1 MRARWL
7 LNLLLLL
14 VVAGL
19 AALAYF
25 RPGLDEPLPPPTL
38 SSALPEQAQR
48 IQIERSRREAI
59 SMVRDAAAGG
69 WQITTP
75 INLAANSFRIE
86 PLLQVRRMVS
96 RSSFPAVEVDLK
108 QYGLSS
114 PQVRLSIDDERY
126 AFGGV
131 EPLNGYRYVM
141 IDRTVHLLS
150 DRTLNYLLMS
160 PYDFAALELLPAQ
173 RELLTIR
180 FDDRVINDELAL
192 AAWGEAHARRVSRY
206 AESEPES
213 EFGSESDS
221 EVESL
226 SLVLADETTLQL
238 DILLREPEFVLGV
251 RERGVRYHF
260 TEEEG
265 ERLLATLEGDDA

>member
-19 AALAYF
+19 VALAYF

-48 IQIERSRREAI
+48 IQIERSGRETI
-59 SMVRDAAAGG
+59 SMVRDAAGG
-69 WQITTP
+69 WHITTP

-96 RSSFPAVEVDLK
+96 RSSFPVVDDALD
-108 QYGLSS
+108 QYGLLS
-114 PQVRLSIDDERY
+114 PQVWLSIDDERY

-131 EPLNGYRYVM
+131 EALNGYRYVM
-141 IDRTVHLLS
+141 IDSVVHLLS
-150 DRTLNYLLMS
+150 DRTQNYLLMS
-160 PYDFAALELLPAQ
+160 PYDFVALELLPAQ

-180 FDDRVINDELAL
+180 FDNRVINDELAL

-213 EFGSESDS
+213 DS

-226 SLVLADETTLQL
+226 SLILADGSTLQL

>member
-48 IQIERSRREAI
+48 IQIERSGRETI
-59 SMVRDAAAGG
+59 SMVRVAAGG
-69 WQITTP
+69 WKITTP

-96 RSSFPAVEVDLK
+96 RSSFPAVDNALD
-108 QYGLSS
+108 QYGLLS
-114 PQVRLSIDDERY
+114 PQMWLSIDGERY

-141 IDRTVHLLS
+141 IDRVVHLLS
-150 DRTLNYLLMS
+150 DRTQNYLLMS
-160 PYDFAALELLPAQ
+160 PYDFVALELLPTQ

-180 FDDRVINDELAL
+180 FDNRVINDELAL
-192 AAWGEAHARRVSRY
+192 AAWGEGHARRVSRY
-206 AESEPES
+206 AESES
-213 EFGSESDS
+213 GSGSEG
-221 EVESL
+221 ESL
-226 SLVLADETTLQL
+226 SLILADGATLQL

-265 ERLLATLEGDDA
+265 EHLLAMLDGDDA

>member
-25 RPGLDEPLPPPTL
+25 RPGLDEPQPPATL
-38 SSALPEQAQR
+38 SQALPEQAQR
-48 IQIERSRREAI
+48 VQIERLGRATI

-86 PLLQVRRMVS
+86 PLLQLRRMVS
-96 RSSFPAVEVDLK
+96 RSSFPVVDDALD
-108 QYGLSS
+108 QYGLLS
-114 PQVRLSIDDERY
+114 PQVWLTLDEERY

-141 IDRTVHLLS
+141 IDRTVYLLS

-160 PYDFAALELLPAQ
+160 PYDFVALELLPAQ
-173 RELLTIR
+173 RELLAIR
-180 FDDRVINDELAL
+180 FDNHIIKDEFAL
-192 AAWGEAHARRVSRY
+192 AAWGEVHARRVSRY
-206 AESEPES
+206 VEAESEV
-213 EFGSESDS
+213 GSEPDS

-226 SLVLADETTLQL
+226 SLILADESTLQL
-238 DILLREPEFVLGV
+238 DILMREPEFVLGV

-265 ERLLATLEGDDA
+265 EHLLAMLEGDDA

>member
-25 RPGLDEPLPPPTL
+25 RPGLEEPLPPPTL

-48 IQIERSRREAI
+48 VQIERSGRETI
-59 SMVRDAAAGG
+59 SMVREAGSDG
-69 WQITTP
+69 WQITAP

-96 RSSFPAVEVDLK
+96 RSSFSVVDDALD
-108 QYGLSS
+108 QYGLLS
-114 PQVRLSIDDERY
+114 PQVWLSIDDERY

-160 PYDFAALELLPAQ
+160 PYDFVALELLPAQ
-173 RELLTIR
+173 GELLTIR
-180 FDDRVINDELAL
+180 FDNRVINDELAL

-206 AESEPES
+206 AESE
-213 EFGSESDS
+213 S

-226 SLVLADETTLQL
+226 SWILADGATLQL
-238 DILLREPEFVLGV
+238 DILMREPEFVLGV

-265 ERLLATLEGDDA
+265 EYLLAMLEGDDA

>member
-25 RPGLDEPLPPPTL
+25 RPGLDGPLPPPTL
-38 SSALPEQAQR
+38 SQALPEQAQR
-48 IQIERSRREAI
+48 VQIERLGRETI

-96 RSSFPAVEVDLK
+96 RSSFAAVEVDLN

-114 PQVRLSIDDERY
+114 PQVWLSIDDERY

-141 IDRTVHLLS
+141 IDHTVHLLS
-150 DRTLNYLLMS
+150 DRTLKYLLMS
-160 PYDFAALELLPAQ
+160 PYDFVALELLPAK

-180 FDDRVINDELAL
+180 FDNRVINDELAL

-206 AESEPES
+206 AES
-213 EFGSESDS
+213 GSGS

-226 SLVLADETTLQL
+226 SLVLADGSTLQL
-238 DILLREPEFVLGV
+238 DILMREPEFVLGV
-251 RERGVRYHF
+251 HERGVRYHF

>member
-1 MRARWL
+1 MHDRWL

-25 RPGLDEPLPPPTL
+25 RPGLDEPLPPPSL
-38 SSALPEQAQR
+38 SQALPGQAQR
-48 IQIERSRREAI
+48 IQIERAGRETI
-59 SMVRDAAAGG
+59 SMVRDAAGG
-69 WQITTP
+69 WHITTP

-96 RSSFPAVEVDLK
+96 RSSFPAVDGVLD

-114 PQVRLSIDDERY
+114 PQVWLSIDGERY

-150 DRTLNYLLMS
+150 DRIQNYLLMS
-160 PYDFAALELLPAQ
+160 PYDFVSLELLSVQ

-180 FDDRVINDELAL
+180 FDNRVINDELAL
-192 AAWGEAHARRVSRY
+192 AVWGEAHARRVSRY

-226 SLVLADETTLQL
+226 SLILADGTTLKL
-238 DILLREPEFVLGV
+238 DILMREPEFVLGV

-265 ERLLATLEGDDA
+265 ERLLAMLEGDDA